1 MDTEKQRAIEA
12 LTLFNEK
19 TDELI
24 NSNFVKHMQSVDL
37 KVSLRMLSGGE
48 MEVKHT
54 LPDQEI
60 IKAFVLTIRFFIQ
73 DNESSSLRNLAK
85 IFEKLHISHDLKND
99 FSRVK
104 NRLNQEF
111 EKKGFLNL
119 NGKELTYREI
129 FDTFIF
135 GGLAHAN
142 KEKKKEYDNWMKDVS
157 IASLLR
163 MEFYT
168 FLMYFLNCIAYIKKI
183 NLKAIAELNCT

>member
-12 LTLFNEK
+12 MTLFNEK

-48 MEVKHT
+48 VEVKHT

-85 IFEKLHISHDLKND
+85 IFEKLHISDDLKNY
-99 FSRVK
+99 FSRAR

-111 EKKGFLNL
+111 EKKSFLNL

-157 IASLLR
+157 IASLLG

-168 FLMYFLNCIAYIKKI
+168 FLMYFLNCIAYIRK
-183 NLKAIAELNCT
+183 